1 MKIVVVS
8 PHPDDETLGA
18 GGLILKRKDIGD
30 QIYWINITDVSIDQG
45 WSQDFVEHRQKQ
57 IQKIC
62 EFYKFDNF
70 YNLKFKP
77 STLEN
82 EDKNKIISAF
92 NSCIQ
97 NIKPEWIVLP
107 NHTDSHN
114 DHKITF
120 EVGMTCTKKFRC
132 PSIKKIL
139 TMEILSETEFC
150 KTGEAFSPN
159 YFVDITNYFV
169 NKLEALKIYDTE
181 IYNHP
186 FPRSEQ
192 SVKALATL
200 RGAMAGCM
208 YGEAFKIIKE
218 ID

>member
-1 MKIVVVS
+1 MRIAVVS

-18 GGLILKRKDIGD
+18 GGLILKRKNLGD
-30 QIYWINITDVSIDQG
+30 QVYWINITDITTNQE
-45 WSQDFVEHRQKQ
+45 WTQDFVEHRKKQ
-57 IQKIC
+57 IKRVC

-70 YNLKFKP
+70 YNLRFKP

-82 EDKNKIISAF
+82 ENKNKIITAF

-97 NIKPEWIVLP
+97 NIQPEWIVLP
-107 NHTDSHN
+107 NYNDAHN
-114 DHKITF
+114 DHRITF
-120 EVGMTCTKKFRC
+120 EIGMTCTKIFRS

-139 TMEILSETEFC
+139 CMEILSETEFC

-159 YFVDITNYFV
+159 YFIDITDYFD
-169 NKLEALKIYDTE
+169 KKIEALKIYDTE
-181 IYNHP
+181 FHNHP

-192 SVKALATL
+192 AVRALAIL
-200 RGAMAGCM
+200 RGAMAGCK